1 MRILALIAV
10 VLSAGIL
17 FIASLEASAH
27 GKDLRGGAV
36 DAQMKKF
43 HAMMPMFSIASAEL
57 ETAIE
62 KGNAAAALGQ
72 ANKINSAIP
81 DLKKSK
87 PHKNTKQRKKFV
99 ELATN
104 FDEAVATTVD
114 LIKKDDFSGA
124 KAAFKKIEEACAT
137 CHAKFRD

>member
-10 VLSAGIL
+10 VLSSGLL
-17 FIASLEASAH
+17 FITPKASAH
-27 GKDLRGGAV
+27 GKDPRGGTV

-62 KGNAAAALGQ
+62 KGNAAAALVQ
-72 ANKINSAIP
+72 AYNIKAAIP

-137 CHAKFRD
+137 CHAKFRN

>member
-36 DAQMKKF
+36 DVQMKKF

-62 KGNAAAALGQ
+62 KGNAAAALVQ
-72 ANKINSAIP
+72 ADKINSAIH

-87 PHKNTKQRKKFV
+87 SS
-99 ELATN
+99 
-104 FDEAVATTVD
+104 AVLLT
-114 LIKKDDFSGA
+114 G
-124 KAAFKKIEEACAT
+124 
-137 CHAKFRD
+137 